1 VTSRL
6 EISETVVSAQLD
18 DEMVLLDAERG
29 IYYGLDP
36 VGTRIWQLLGAGHDA
51 EEITEQLT
59 AEYDADPDLLRA
71 DVAAFLAQLAARGL
85 IRRSDG

>member
-1 VTSRL
+1 MTSRL

-36 VGTRIWQLLGAGHDA
+36 VGTRIWQLLDAGHDA
-51 EEITEQLT
+51 EEIIEHLT
-59 AEYDADPDLLRA
+59 AEYDADPGLLRA
-71 DVAAFLAQLAARGL
+71 DVAAFLAQLTAQGL
-85 IRRSDG
+85 IRHLDG